1 MGCIGV
7 PGMIAL
13 LAFIAFARELGW
25 LGVLVGAFAVLLVYL
40 VIGAIVW
47 LGKRRP
53 DA

>member
-13 LAFIAFARELGW
+13 LAFVAFARELGW
-25 LGVLVGAFAVLLVYL
+25 LGVVVGTAAVLLVYL
-40 VIGAIVW
+40 VIGALVW
-47 LGKRRP
+47 MGKRRP